1 MRYESM
7 VMVMRILNRQD
18 KQASDLLSVKQI
30 RARMKRSSDEGIRK
44 ILRELYDKGYV
55 VKFVEE
61 IEKKASPG
69 RARHLWAI
77 SSHGAAW
84 LSTQ

>member
-7 VMVMRILNRQD
+7 VMVMRILNRQ
-18 KQASDLLSVKQI
+18 APNLLSVKQI